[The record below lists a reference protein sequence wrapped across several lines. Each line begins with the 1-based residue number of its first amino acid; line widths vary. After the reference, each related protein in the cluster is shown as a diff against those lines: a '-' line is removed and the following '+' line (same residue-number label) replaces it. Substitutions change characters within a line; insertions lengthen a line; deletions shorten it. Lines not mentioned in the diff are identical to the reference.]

1 MATGDNLI
9 SCSLFSFALFRYFKN
24 TSSYLFITNKITYN
38 TYSIYFKN
46 RKSSQTHRNSL
57 ITMKVKMLV
66 FYFYSNSKQH
76 HPPSLLPQSTDYSST
91 LQLFTHLI
99 SHFHY
104 SLYPTYCSHPTLLLL
119 YINILLSH
127 NLTAFALQ

>member
-66 FYFYSNSKQH
+66 SYSYGISKQH
-76 HPPSLLPQSTDYSST
+76 YPPLFYPKSPTTPPPYNSLP
-91 LQLFTHLI
+91 F
-99 SHFHY
+99 
-104 SLYPTYCSHPTLLLL
+104 
-119 YINILLSH
+119 
-127 NLTAFALQ
+127 